1 MGALHSLA
9 RRSLLARPL
18 RSLLTVLGI
27 GLGVA
32 VLVAAVATN
41 AGLDAAAE
49 RSVRDV
55 MGRADV
61 RITALPETGLS
72 DASVA
77 AVAATAGVAVAA
89 PELEARTYPLPGVLS
104 GAALP
109 APVTVLGIDPA
120 ADPQVHDRQ
129 LAGGTGL
136 PVGRPD
142 AALVSEELARADGL
156 SLGGT
161 ITLNGAADVPPAT
174 FTIIG
179 LLADGTGPDPAG
191 RSVVVSLSAARA
203 LFAASGVTRVD
214 VLLASGADAATVTR
228 DLEASLTR
236 EPYLLS
242 TPAEVAAAL
251 RASTADFRATIALVA
266 AVALFGGAFLIFNT
280 LAMSVAERVRDFGL
294 LRAAGMTRRQV
305 TTLVLFQAV
314 HLGVGGVAV
323 GLALGIA
330 LAGVAAAILG
340 PRGTPAV
347 GELVLPP
354 AGLALALGIGLVVTF
369 AAALEPAVRAGAIS
383 PVEALRLRAD
393 VASTVRARL
402 RWLVVVFVAVG
413 LAGLLL
419 WPGEAGSGSGLLRP
433 VAVYGLLLAVALAV
447 PLLLGPLGRLLA
459 IPFAPFLRIE
469 ERLTRGALVRD
480 RSRMALTVGA
490 LAIGVAVLVALG
502 AVAATARA
510 AASSW
515 LADVVPGTELLT
527 SVRPVALDEPAL
539 TDLRAV
545 AGVARVS
552 PIGRFSLAASG
563 LRLDAAAV
571 SGSDMAA
578 DGRLT
583 FVAGDRASALA
594 ALDAGGAAILPR
606 SRAEQLGIGL
616 GDTLEA
622 RTSGA
627 IVPLRVVGIVERSIP
642 GSGGEAILVGWAD
655 ATQRLGA
662 LGADLFAVR
671 FAPGAEATARP
682 ALDEVARIYA
692 LEPATL
698 DEVRGTIGSALD
710 RAFALLDGLALIA
723 LVVAALGIVNTLTMN
738 VLERV
743 REIGVLRA
751 VGLTRRQVRR
761 MVVLEAAIL
770 GLVGALVGVATG
782 IAAGALLA
790 LPAGGSP
797 VPFDPAWPV
806 AAAAA
811 AGAVAVAVVAA
822 LYPARAAARLEIVR
836 AVALD

>member
-1 MGALHSLA
+1 MGALRSLA

-41 AGLDAAAE
+41 AGLDAAVE
-49 RSVRDV
+49 RSVGDL
-55 MGRADV
+55 MGRADL
-61 RITALPETGLS
+61 RIAAVPETGLS

-77 AVAATAGVAVAA
+77 AVSATSGVAVAA
-89 PELEARTYPLPGVLS
+89 PELEARTYPLPTVAS
-104 GAALP
+104 GAAALP
-109 APVTVLGIDPA
+109 GPVTVLGIDPA
-120 ADPQVHDRQ
+120 ADSRVHDRP
-129 LAGGTGL
+129 LAAGTGL
-136 PVGRPD
+136 PVGRDD

-161 ITLNGAADVPPAT
+161 ITLNGAGDGGPAK
-174 FTIIG
+174 FTIVG
-179 LLADGTGPDPAG
+179 LLADRAGPDQAG
-191 RSVVVSLSAARA
+191 RTVVVAVGAAQA

-214 VLLASGADAATVTR
+214 VVLAPGADVVTVTR

-242 TPAEVAAAL
+242 TPADVAASL

-266 AVALFGGAFLIFNT
+266 TIALFGGAFLIFNM
-280 LAMSVAERVRDFGL
+280 LAMSVAERVRDVGL
-294 LRAAGMTRRQV
+294 LRAAGMTRRHV
-305 TTLVLFQAV
+305 TTLVLFQASY
-314 HLGVGGVAV
+314 LGVGGVAV
-323 GLALGIA
+323 GLGLGIA
-330 LAGVAAAILG
+330 LAAVAAAVLG
-340 PRGTPAV
+340 PGGTPAV

-354 AGLALALGIGLVVTF
+354 GGLALAVVIGLLVTL
-369 AAALEPAVRAGAIS
+369 AAALEPAFRAGAIS

-393 VASTVRARL
+393 VASAVRARL
-402 RWLVVVFVAVG
+402 RWLVVIFVVVG
-413 LAGLLL
+413 GAGLLL
-419 WPGEAGSGSGLLRP
+419 WPGEAGAGLARP
-433 VAVYGLLLAVALAV
+433 AAVFGLLLAVALAV
-447 PLLLGPLGRLLA
+447 PVLLGPLGRLLA
-459 IPFAPFLRIE
+459 IPFAPFFRIE

-480 RSRMALTVGA
+480 RSRTALTVGA

-502 AVAATARA
+502 AVAATTRA
-510 AASSW
+510 AAGAW
-515 LADVVPGTELLT
+515 LADVVPGNELLT

-539 TDLRAV
+539 EDLRAV
-545 AGVARVS
+545 AGVAQIS

-571 SGSDMAA
+571 NGSDMAA

-583 FVAGDRASALA
+583 FVGGNRASALA
-594 ALDAGGAAILPR
+594 ALDAGGAVILPR

-616 GDTLEA
+616 GGALEVRA
-622 RTSGA
+622 SGA
-627 IVPLRVVGIVERSIP
+627 TVPLRVVGIVERSIP
-642 GSGGEAILVGWAD
+642 GSGGEAILVGWTD
-655 ATQRLGA
+655 ATERLGV

-671 FAPGAEATARP
+671 FAPGAEVTAQP
-682 ALDEVARIYA
+682 ALDEVARSYA

-698 DEVRGTIGSALD
+698 DEVRATIGSALD
-710 RAFALLDGLALIA
+710 RVFALLDGLALIA

-743 REIGVLRA
+743 REIGMLRA

-770 GLVGALVGVATG
+770 GLVGALVGVAAG
-782 IAAGALLA
+782 VAAGALLA
-790 LPAGGSP
+790 LSTAGTP
-797 VPFDPAWPV
+797 VVFDPAWPV

-811 AGAVAVAVVAA
+811 TGAVAVAVIAA
-822 LYPARAAARLEIVR
+822 VYPARAAARLEIVR